1 VRRALVNA
9 LAQCAV
15 STCRFRTRRFLAGLS
30 RDELQFLAD
39 FQGASILESGGR
51 LCCFPVQLP
60 NRLVELRGSRPGC
73 VDEAAIE
80 DQAHK
85 MLLLREF
92 LKLSGHRPLAMAMRA
107 GQN

>member
-9 LAQCAV
+9 LAQCADGN
-15 STCRFRTRRFLAGLS
+15 CRFRTRRFLAGLS

-39 FQGASILESGGR
+39 FQGASILESESRRCSLPAR
-51 LCCFPVQLP
+51 LGD
-60 NRLVELRGSRPGC
+60 RLVDLQRSA
-73 VDEAAIE
+73 VE

-85 MLLLREF
+85 ILLLREF
-92 LKLSGHRPLAMAMRA
+92 LKLSGHLPIVMAMRA

>member
-9 LAQCAV
+9 LAQCAD
-15 STCRFRTRRFLAGLS
+15 SNCRFRTRRFLAGLS

-39 FQGASILESGGR
+39 FQGASILELAGR
-51 LCCFPVQLP
+51 QCCIPMQLAD
-60 NRLVELRGSRPGC
+60 RLVELHRS
-73 VDEAAIE
+73 AIE

-85 MLLLREF
+85 MLLLREY
-92 LKLSGHRPLAMAMRA
+92 LKRSGNRKMAMVMRA

>member
-1 VRRALVNA
+1 MRRALVNA
-9 LAQCAV
+9 LAQCADGN
-15 STCRFRTRRFLAGLS
+15 CRFRTRRFLAGLS

-39 FQGASILESGGR
+39 YEGASILEFGEQRSPVPVR
-51 LCCFPVQLP
+51 LAD
-60 NRLVELRGSRPGC
+60 RLMELQSS
-73 VDEAAIE
+73 ALE

-92 LKLSGHRPLAMAMRA
+92 LRLSGHYPMRMAMRA